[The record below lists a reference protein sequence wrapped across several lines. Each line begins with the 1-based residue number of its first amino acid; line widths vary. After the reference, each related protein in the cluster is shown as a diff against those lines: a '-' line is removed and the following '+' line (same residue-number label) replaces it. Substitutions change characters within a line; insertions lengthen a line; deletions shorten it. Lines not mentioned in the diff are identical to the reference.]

1 MSRHRG
7 RSTQTRRT
15 ASCLK
20 PIQQVGSPTHAR
32 STDRQ
37 KCAKSCMIAARPPP
51 SQQNYATGH
60 NEQDGRAAN
69 NNKPV
74 LLLVRELARAVGDWA
89 DVHHD
94 AIEALSAFGAFI
106 FTIVLAISTTLLWSA
121 TKNLWTEAR
130 VQRAENK
137 IAFDQQLV

>member
-37 KCAKSCMIAARPPP
+37 KCATSCMIAASMSPCDTRFASMCAS
-51 SQQNYATGH
+51 SQPQRAC
-60 NEQDGRAAN
+60 DGRYQYFVTVGADSHFD
-69 NNKPV
+69 
-74 LLLVRELARAVGDWA
+74 LAREIYPFNHFKKCVS
-89 DVHHD
+89 V
-94 AIEALSAFGAFI
+94 
-106 FTIVLAISTTLLWSA
+106 
-121 TKNLWTEAR
+121 
-130 VQRAENK
+130 
-137 IAFDQQLV
+137 